1 MNKTIKTLVMLG
13 SGLVLLSVTVVV
25 VNQTAQVVQL
35 AKEVHPV
42 LGTVTLWGLMLSYGT
57 LIGVPVVM
65 IVRMPRPLSP
75 PASDSGPEFE
85 SHIGELG
92 RRLDANPQVR
102 LAAIRPVNRRGVE
115 EAMQLLDEHA
125 DQIVRQMAS
134 TVFLTTAVSQS
145 GRLDVLIVLMAQ
157 SRMIWRIAHLYYQR
171 PSLRELLHLY
181 SNVAATAFV
190 AGELDDL
197 ELHQMIQPL
206 AAGSLGAVTG
216 AIPGF
221 QVMTTIVV
229 NSLLSGSANAFLTLR
244 VGLIAKGYCG
254 SLVAQPR
261 ARLRRSA
268 TTEAARLLSGI
279 VKESGRVCGTRSGK
293 RSSRSFRAPGRC
305 ARGSLSPSKS
315 TFSTPA
321 PPQVG
326 DRNSPWDIPV
336 VGSVVGAKNQDGSIT
351 HEFLEG
357 CGSVRTKTCASDPLN
372 GPSCDL

>member
-42 LGTVTLWGLMLSYGT
+42 LGTVTLWGLMLSYAA

-65 IVRMPRPLSP
+65 IVRMPRALAP
-75 PASDSGPEFE
+75 PTTDSGPEFDR
-85 SHIGELG
+85 HIVELS
-92 RRLDANPQVR
+92 RRLDTNPRVQ
-102 LAAIRPVNRRGVE
+102 LASIRPVDRHGVE
-115 EAMQLLDEHA
+115 KALQLLDEDA
-125 DQIVRQMAS
+125 NQIVRQMAS

-145 GRLDVLIVLMAQ
+145 GRLDVLLVLMAQ

-206 AAGSLGAVTG
+206 AAGSLGTVTG
-216 AIPGF
+216 AIPGM

-244 VGLIAKGYCG
+244 VGLIARGYCG

-261 ARLRRSA
+261 ARMRRSA
-268 TTEAARLLSGI
+268 TTEAAKLLTGI
-279 VKESGRVCGTRSGK
+279 VKESGARVRDALWK
-293 RSSRSFRAPGRC
+293 EIKQKLPR
-305 ARGSLSPSKS
+305 
-315 TFSTPA
+315 
-321 PPQVG
+321 
-326 DRNSPWDIPV
+326 PWPMRKGEPEPV
-336 VGSVVGAKNQDGSIT
+336 
-351 HEFLEG
+351 
-357 CGSVRTKTCASDPLN
+357 
-372 GPSCDL
+372 